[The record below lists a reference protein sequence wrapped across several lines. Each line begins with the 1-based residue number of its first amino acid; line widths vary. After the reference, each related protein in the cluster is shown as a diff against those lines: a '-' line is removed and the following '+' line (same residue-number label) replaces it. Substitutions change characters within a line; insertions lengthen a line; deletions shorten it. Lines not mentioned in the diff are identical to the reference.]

1 MTLVNQSLLKPIF
14 KKNQKKKVKVFFGIF
29 LGTNNTSCCQSVNFK
44 ECLTDVHFFPTLV

>member
-14 KKNQKKKVKVFFGIF
+14 KKNQKKSESVYGIF